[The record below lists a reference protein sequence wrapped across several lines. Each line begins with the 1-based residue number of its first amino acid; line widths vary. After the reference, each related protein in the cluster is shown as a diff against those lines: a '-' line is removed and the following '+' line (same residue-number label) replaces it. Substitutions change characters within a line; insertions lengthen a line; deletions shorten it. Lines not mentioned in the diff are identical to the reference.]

1 MTEINKHVNRIMAG
15 MAIVSI
21 FTISVCIIWFVVGL
35 YMDEPTF
42 VTTIAL
48 MLVVCYFVGWYFNHN
63 KENA

>member
-21 FTISVCIIWFVVGL
+21 FTISVCIIWFAVGL

-42 VTTIAL
+42 ISTILL
-48 MLVVCYFVGWYFNHN
+48 MLVVCYFIGWYFNR
-63 KENA
+63 KRENA

>member
-42 VTTIAL
+42 ISTILLL
-48 MLVVCYFVGWYFNHN
+48 MVVCYFIGWYFNRN
-63 KENA
+63 KENV

>member
-15 MAIVSI
+15 MAIVSV

-42 VTTIAL
+42 ISTILLL
-48 MLVVCYFVGWYFNHN
+48 MVVCYFIGWYFNRN

>member
-42 VTTIAL
+42 ISTILLL
-48 MLVVCYFVGWYFNHN
+48 MVVCYFIGWYFNYN
-63 KENA
+63 KENV